1 MVLVLCLFLIVKQ
14 SLLAHL
20 HYHRGFLLLAP
31 DLFQESLIET
41 GGKELATE
49 GTSFHVSGIL
59 SYSKLSYYLHL
70 AFKFI

>member
-1 MVLVLCLFLIVKQ
+1 MFISGCQAVPTGPP
-14 SLLAHL
+14 SLPSGIPAV
-20 HYHRGFLLLAP
+20 LAP
-31 DLFQESLIET
+31 NLFQESLIEA

-49 GTSFHVSGIL
+49 RTSFHVSGIL

>member
-1 MVLVLCLFLIVKQ
+1 MWFWFYVYFLL
-14 SLLAHL
+14 SGSL
-20 HYHRGFLLLAP
+20 HYHWAFPLLLAP
-31 DLFQESLIET
+31 NLFQESLIEA

-49 GTSFHVSGIL
+49 GSSFHVSGTL